1 MRRAVNCR
9 ESQLNVNALAAK
21 SRLGSGHLFLYC
33 HYINAAVLRAK
44 YMYVYVFKNLVTIFA
59 ALGVDA

>member
-1 MRRAVNCR
+1 M
-9 ESQLNVNALAAK
+9 NVNALAAK